1 MTPRRAILC
10 LALGQTIVW
19 AGLYYLF
26 PALLPQWEAVPGWSK
41 TTLTAAF
48 ASAVIMS
55 AVFSPFSGRLI
66 DRGYGPQTIA
76 GGALLG
82 AVLVALLPL
91 AGSPWIFSAIWLGI
105 GVAMSACLYEPCF
118 SLITRTQ
125 GAAARRGITLVTL
138 VAGFAGTLS
147 FPINHAVAQALGWG
161 AATLA
166 FAILI
171 AACAVPL
178 LWTGARFLERHWRDS
193 AAVETAAAREAA
205 EPSPRRPAG
214 YILRHPAFWFLG
226 LGFALLAVNHG
237 MVLNHL
243 LPILHDRGTNPDT
256 AVLAASM
263 IGPMQVAGRLAMMA
277 AERHVSS
284 RAITTACFLA
294 VIVATL
300 SLIGAAAV
308 PGLLVVFVVLQGSG
322 YGVTSIMKPVAI
334 REILGDRD
342 FGVING
348 AMAVPYLLG
357 FALAPFIGSLLWE
370 LGGYEFALL
379 FVAGLSTLG
388 LIGYRLAARGS
399 S

>member
-10 LALGQTIVW
+10 LALGETIVW

-26 PALLPQWEAVPGWSK
+26 PALLPRWEAFEGWPK

-48 ASAVIMS
+48 AGAVIMS
-55 AVFSPFSGRLI
+55 AVFSPLAGRLI

-76 GGALLG
+76 GAAVLG

-91 AGSPWIFSAIWLGI
+91 AASPWMFAAIWLGI

-118 SLITRTQ
+118 SLITRTR
-125 GAAARRGITLVTL
+125 GKEARRGITLVTL

-147 FPINHAVAQALGWG
+147 FPVNHAVSEAVNWQ
-161 AATLA
+161 AATLT
-166 FAILI
+166 FAVLI
-171 AACAVPL
+171 AGVAAPL
-178 LWTGARFLERHWRDS
+178 LWFGSRALERQWQEGADAAAS
-193 AAVETAAAREAA
+193 AAAVERKHA
-205 EPSPRRPAG
+205 RPAG
-214 YILRHPAFWFLG
+214 YILRHPAFWFLA

-243 LPILHDRGTNPDT
+243 LPILHDRGTHPDT

-263 IGPMQVAGRLAMMA
+263 IGPMQEAGRLAMMA

-284 RAITTACFLA
+284 RGITTACFLA

-300 SLIGAAAV
+300 CLVGAAAV
-308 PGLLVVFVVLQGSG
+308 PGLLVAFVILQGSG

-342 FGVING
+342 FGVVNG
-348 AMAVPYLLG
+348 AMAVPYLIG
-357 FALAPFIGSLLWE
+357 FALAPFFGSLLWE

-379 FVAGLSTLG
+379 VVAGLSTLG
-388 LIGYRLAARGS
+388 LIGYRLAARRAV
-399 S
+399 